1 MRNPIDS
8 FVINKLKK
16 SGLVTSQEATKETL
30 IRRLSL
36 NLTCLPPTL
45 NEVEEFLNDEK
56 PDAYERL
63 VDRLMGSPHYG
74 EKMALPWIDS
84 TRYADSND
92 YQQDGDTF
100 QWIWRDWVVKAM
112 NDNMPFDE
120 FTVEQLA
127 GDLQPHPTQEQKV
140 ATAFNRNQL
149 LNGEGGTHFIFCGSE
164 VSYSAYKQL
173 HVCLIDIYL

>member
-1 MRNPIDS
+1 VRNPIDS

-36 NLTCLPPTL
+36 DLTGLPPTL

-63 VDRLMGSPHYG
+63 VDRLMASPHYG
-74 EKMALPWIDS
+74 EKMALPWLDS
-84 TRYADSND
+84 ARYADSNG

-149 LNGEGGTHFIFCGSE
+149 LNGEGGAHFIFCGSE

>member
-1 MRNPIDS
+1 
-8 FVINKLKK
+8 
-16 SGLVTSQEATKETL
+16 
-30 IRRLSL
+30 
-36 NLTCLPPTL
+36 
-45 NEVEEFLNDEK
+45 
-56 PDAYERL
+56 
-63 VDRLMGSPHYG
+63 
-74 EKMALPWIDS
+74 
-84 TRYADSND
+84 
-92 YQQDGDTF
+92 
-100 QWIWRDWVVKAM
+100 M

-149 LNGEGGTHFIFCGSE
+149 LNGEGGAHFIFCGSE